1 VKLRPQTGDFAGALA
16 PALIPSLGVFFKWG
30 VRRLAHFIL
39 LFSVIFLFAGC
50 GVQAPPQPPRVETPA
65 RIKDLRV
72 IQIGRGFYLD
82 FTLPV
87 LATDGER
94 LTKPLRLEI
103 FRAITPPNQQIAP
116 PSTDTTPWVTILSRE
131 LPRDLSKGRFRY
143 PSPLSDQAFRQ
154 QQNSTF
160 AFAVV
165 AFTRGFRSHPHQ
177 SALSNIAQT
186 RLIDVS
192 EPVTKLTVNTTQ
204 TALKLSWTQPA
215 QTLAGHSILKI
226 AAYRVYASRTNK
238 PGSFHVL
245 ADTQSTEYNDP
256 NFQFGQAYYFRV
268 STVSTLNGVQAESQ
282 PSQTLEITPKD
293 TFPPAVPRHLTAL
306 YTAGAVDL
314 LWNANTDSDLAGY
327 DVYRKVEGG
336 RFARV
341 NQQMLSTPI
350 FHDTSVA
357 SGQTY
362 QYAVTALDL
371 SGNESAKSQPVSV
384 STRLPGQS

>member
-1 VKLRPQTGDFAGALA
+1 MKLRPQTGHFTGALA
-16 PALIPSLGVFFKWG
+16 PAPIPFLGVFFRWG
-30 VRRLAHFIL
+30 ARRRAHLILFI
-39 LFSVIFLFAGC
+39 SVVFLFAGC

-65 RIKDLRV
+65 RIKDLRA
-72 IQIGRGFYLD
+72 IQIGRSFYLD

-94 LTKPLRLEI
+94 LTKPLGIKI
-103 FRAITPPNQQIAP
+103 FRAITPPDQPFAP
-116 PSTDTTPWVTILSRE
+116 PSTDTAPWVTILSSE
-131 LPRDLSKGRFRY
+131 LPHYLSNDRFRY

-192 EPVTKLTVNTTQ
+192 EPVTNLTVNTTQ

-215 QTLAGHSILKI
+215 QTLAGQSLSKV
-226 AAYRVYASRTNK
+226 AAYRVYASRTGK
-238 PGSFHVL
+238 PGSFRVL
-245 ADTQSTEYNDP
+245 ADTQSTQYNDP

-268 STVSTLNGVQAESQ
+268 TTVSTMNSVQAESQ

-293 TFPPAVPRHLTAL
+293 TFPPAVPRRLTAL

-327 DVYRKVEGG
+327 NVYRKIEGG
-336 RFARV
+336 SYARV
-341 NQQMLSTPI
+341 NKQLLSTPI
-350 FHDTSVA
+350 FHDTSA
-357 SGQTY
+357 APGQIY
-362 QYAVTALDL
+362 QYAVTAVDL
-371 SGNESAKSQPVSV
+371 SGNESAKSQPVNV
-384 STRLPGQS
+384 STHLPGQS